1 MRLVTKLLL
10 SFLTV
15 AFLVLITGSLSYY
28 FSNEIKNELINESSE
43 TAQELQRLTEMTV
56 VIQNSLLYT
65 RTYITESSKR
75 RDGDESLTTVSQM
88 RRAEQLSRENM
99 NRFEE
104 IMTEARMSDREH
116 SFNSESLA
124 GAHQNMHILTD
135 SLNVAFEPYRTL
147 IYELFELE
155 REEGY
160 GEEIF
165 NVTIEPY
172 FRNTL
177 LPLLQ
182 QLRVNSAEFVALQ
195 RSELEEQSARTAEM
209 IMMITIFA
217 FIIAM
222 VLALI
227 VYRSIASPI
236 KTLTTAAKEIGDGNL
251 ENRIDLRSNDEL
263 GKLAESFNQMAENLS
278 SSMVSR
284 SYVNNIIQSMG
295 DMLLVSCAGG
305 DIQISNKAVY
315 DKLHYSNG
323 DFENFKIW
331 SLFKEEDRP
340 RIREIFDREV
350 PSEDMEEIEILTK
363 EGETIPVIFSHSPI
377 YDKLNDHENHVFVFS
392 DITKQKESEKRIS
405 DSLHEKN
412 ILLAEIHHRVKNNL
426 AVISGMLQMQMWNID
441 DEVGRNALQQSQF
454 RIQSIAIVHEK
465 LYQNETFAEIHV
477 SDFLTSLVDSV
488 SDSFDDTEK
497 EIDIEY
503 DLDDIAMNINQSIP
517 FSLLINEC
525 IVNCYKHAF
534 NGRDDGE
541 IKISAK
547 RDNSTV
553 HVLISDNGSGLP
565 DDFDM
570 SSQGTLG
577 LTLIRTLVSQ
587 LKGEGDYRRGTENGT
602 VFELQFSLDKV

>member
-28 FSNEIKNELINESSE
+28 FSNEIKNELISESSE
-43 TAQELQRLTEMTV
+43 TAKELQRLTEMTV

-88 RRAEQLSRENM
+88 RRAEQLARDNID
-99 NRFEE
+99 RFEV
-104 IMTEARMSDREH
+104 IMAVAQSSDREH
-116 SFNSESLA
+116 NFDSDSLA
-124 GAHQNMHILTD
+124 GVHQDMHTLTD
-135 SLNVAFEPYRTL
+135 SLNLAFEPYRTL

-182 QLRVNSAEFVALQ
+182 QLRENSADFVALQ
-195 RSELEEQSARTAEM
+195 RSELEEQSAQTAEI

-236 KTLTTAAKEIGDGNL
+236 KTLTTAAKKIGDGNL

-295 DMLLVSCAGG
+295 DLLIVTSNEGG
-305 DIQISNKAVY
+305 IQISNEAVY
-315 DKLHYSNG
+315 EKLQYSNS
-323 DFENFKIW
+323 DLEHFKIW
-331 SLFKEEDRP
+331 SLFEEKDRP
-340 RIREIFDREV
+340 RIRKIFDREAA
-350 PSEDMEEIEILTK
+350 SEDMEEIEILTK
-363 EGETIPVIFSHSPI
+363 DGNTIPVIFSHSPI
-377 YDKLNDHENHVFVFS
+377 YDKLNDNENHVFVFS

-441 DEVGRNALQQSQF
+441 DEIGKNALQQSQF

-488 SDSFDDTEK
+488 SDSFDDSDR
-497 EIDIEY
+497 EINIEY
-503 DLDDIAMNINQSIP
+503 DLDEIAMNINQSIP
-517 FSLLINEC
+517 FSLLVNEC

-534 NGRDDGE
+534 NGRDEGE
-541 IKISAK
+541 ITITAK
-547 RDNSTV
+547 RESSIINVT
-553 HVLISDNGSGLP
+553 ISDNGKGLP

-570 SSQGTLG
+570 KNQSTLG
-577 LTLIRTLVSQ
+577 LTLIRTLVNQ
-587 LKGEGDYRRGTENGT
+587 LKGEGAYRTGAENGT
-602 VFELQFSLDKV
+602 VFELKFSLDKV